1 MDTLLFMSLFH
12 CFGLLAAEGFLGG
25 VFCGGNFFGN
35 IFDFRLTLHIK
46 CCIINV
52 QRVRKEFI
60 MKSVNVT
67 VRLDEGVKKDFD
79 EFCDNVGMNVT
90 TAINMF
96 IKATLRTR
104 QLPFAVIDSDPKLQ
118 SKLELLEVI
127 ESIQKQSVINGTDNM
142 SLDEINGIISECR
155 VQA

>member
-1 MDTLLFMSLFH
+1 
-12 CFGLLAAEGFLGG
+12 
-25 VFCGGNFFGN
+25 
-35 IFDFRLTLHIK
+35 
-46 CCIINV
+46 
-52 QRVRKEFI
+52 